1 MTHDYIFTSDAVTEG
16 HPDKLCDGIS
26 DAIVD
31 RFLRDQP
38 DARVVAECAVSK
50 GIVFI
55 AANFAACEPIDVG
68 KVARRVIRGAGYNRP
83 DFNAKTCSIMTSLTE
98 RPAVAPVAWDA
109 LTEAEIEAMP
119 AREQV
124 TVFGYACAQTADLM
138 PLPVHLANRL
148 ARHLATARP
157 RVPYLAP
164 DGKTQ
169 VAVTYRDGRPH
180 RIHSISL
187 TAATLPEWTWD
198 QTALASDLLREV
210 VAPTFAEESVLPDP
224 ETRILFNPGG
234 HFRNGGPSCHSGMTG
249 RKVASDT
256 YGEYS
261 RYSASALSGKD
272 PSRIDRVGAYAA
284 RHAAK
289 NVVAAGLARECE
301 VQLSY
306 AIGSAR
312 PVSCEVRS
320 FGTGILP
327 DPKIA
332 ARLNECM
339 DYRVGAVIRRFHL
352 RLRRSSETGL
362 YAPLAAYGHFGR
374 PELELPWEMTDIADC
389 LRG

>member
-1 MTHDYIFTSDAVTEG
+1 MTHDYIFTSDSVTEG
-16 HPDKLCDGIS
+16 HPDKLCDRIS

-31 RFLRDQP
+31 RFLRDDPQ
-38 DARVVAECAVSK
+38 ARVVAECAVAK

-55 AANFAACEPIDVG
+55 AANFTAGETIDVG
-68 KVARRVIRGAGYNRP
+68 KVARRAIRAAGYNRP

-98 RPAVAPVAWDA
+98 RPAVEPVDWDG
-109 LTEAEIEAMP
+109 LSDAEIDRMP

-148 ARHLATARP
+148 ARSLARARE
-157 RVPYLAP
+157 RLPYLAP

-169 VAVTYRDGRPH
+169 VAVGYRDGRPY
-180 RIHSISL
+180 RIHSVSL
-187 TAATLPEWTWD
+187 ITATRADWPWDHATLT
-198 QTALASDLLREV
+198 TDLLREV
-210 VAPTFAEESVLPDP
+210 VTPAFADEAISPDA

-234 HFRNGGPSCHSGMTG
+234 PFRTGGPSCHSGMTG
-249 RKVASDT
+249 RKVAADT

-272 PSRIDRVGAYAA
+272 PARIDRVGAYAA

-289 NVVAAGLARECE
+289 NVVAAGLASDCE

-306 AIGSAR
+306 AIGSAQ
-312 PVSCEVRS
+312 PVACEVRC

-327 DPKIA
+327 DPMIA
-332 ARLNECM
+332 ARLMDCM
-339 DYRVGAVIRRFHL
+339 DYRVAAVVRRFHL
-352 RLRRSSETGL
+352 RLRRSGEAAL
-362 YAPLAAYGHFGR
+362 YTPLAAYGHFGR
-374 PELELPWEMTDIADC
+374 SDLGLPWEMTDIADC
-389 LRG
+389 LRR